1 MKSTLRQC
9 FPFLLLLGVACEP
22 EALAPA
28 RTTCVSDAECGTAA
42 ACLLGICVDP
52 RSQRL
57 DEVDLEIR
65 PSEDGGFRPQQRMSV
80 HVGPQSEDERVSVEL
95 RETVTARGNVVDG
108 TQTSVGAR
116 VVAVPESGIPGR
128 ALVSTASSSGPMG
141 GFALPL
147 VAIDPDD
154 VGGAYQVAIFPEDN
168 RSRPPHYL
176 MDEIRPYDVEMD
188 FAALSSIQLPEPTS
202 LIAIQGQVLAGDA
215 QEQIPIADMEVR
227 AFEGTRR
234 ISSVGLTD
242 AEGNFVLYLPPDHD
256 EFLELELRPTES
268 NRLNPV
274 TRLDAWLPED
284 GSRIILAPLEEPV
297 TLSGVVR
304 SPSGEPV
311 GGARIYACQEFHS
324 RDRMSNFRAL
334 ITTNEDGSY
343 ETELRPG
350 VYDFAIL
357 PPPGENEAGLLVGF
371 SAEVGDTNDPQF
383 LLPERLD
390 LQGEATT
397 ADGAPLVGA
406 EIRLTRIGAQ
416 NDESE
421 RALDEIVWTFQTFTG
436 MDGDFALRVD
446 PGRYRLLILPDP
458 GAGLPRETRVIDV
471 TASVYDARYQLL
483 PKAFVLGQVSVRGE
497 AVPGAQITAFSSI
510 LDESG
515 EPIELGSTLVSQDG
529 KFEIVVPDLQ
539 TEPASFFP

>member
-1 MKSTLRQC
+1 MKVALRQWL
-9 FPFLLLLGVACEP
+9 PLVFLLGSACEP
-22 EALAPA
+22 EALAPS
-28 RTTCVSDAECGTAA
+28 RTTCVNDTECGAEA

-65 PSEDGGFRPQQRMSV
+65 PSEEGGFRPQQRMSV
-80 HVGPQSEDERVSVEL
+80 HVGPQSEDERVVVEL
-95 RETVTARGNVVDG
+95 RETVTARGSVVDG
-108 TQTSVGAR
+108 THTSVGAQ

-147 VAIDPDD
+147 VAVDPED
-154 VGGAYQVAIFPEDN
+154 VGGAYQVAIFPEDS

-176 MDEIRPYDVEMD
+176 MEEIRPIDVEMD
-188 FAALSSIQLPEPTS
+188 FAALSKIQLPEPTS
-202 LIAIQGQVLAGDA
+202 LQVIQGQVLAGDGRD
-215 QEQIPIADMEVR
+215 QVPVPDMEVR

-242 AEGNFVLYLPPDHD
+242 ADGNFVLYLPPAHD
-256 EFLELELRPTES
+256 DFLELEIRPTES
-268 NRLNPV
+268 TRLNPV
-274 TRLDAWLPED
+274 TRLDAWFPED
-284 GSRIILAPLEEPV
+284 GSRIVLAPLEAPV
-297 TLSGVVR
+297 AFSGVVR
-304 SPSGEPV
+304 SPAGEPV
-311 GGARIYACQEFHS
+311 SGARIYACQESHS
-324 RDRMSNFRAL
+324 WDRMKSFRAL
-334 ITTNEDGSY
+334 ITTDEDGSY

-357 PPPGENEAGLLVGF
+357 PPPGESDAGLLVGF
-371 SAEVGDTNDPQF
+371 SAEVDGANAPRF

-397 ADGAPLVGA
+397 AEGAPLVGA

-471 TASVYDARYQLL
+471 TTSIYDARYQLL

-515 EPIELGSTLVSQDG
+515 EPIELGSALVSEDG
-529 KFEIVVPDLQ
+529 FFEIVVPDLQ
-539 TEPASFFP
+539 SEEPSFFP